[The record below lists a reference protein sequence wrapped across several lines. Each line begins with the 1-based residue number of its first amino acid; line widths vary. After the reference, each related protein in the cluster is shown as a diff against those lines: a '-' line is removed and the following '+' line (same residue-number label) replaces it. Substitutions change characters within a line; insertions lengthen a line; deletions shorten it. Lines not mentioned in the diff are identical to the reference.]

1 MLEICIFRAGRAA
14 GATPPYLGF
23 LAPHWSLPDPSVQLL
38 LLALDLH
45 QTLGLRTVPEA
56 PGLPHLAA
64 QGHPAHP
71 LGPGPLQDKVPI
83 RLFDSFYQ
91 ILQTLL
97 KKLRNR
103 FFTLKESSIFLGIL
117 LVSCF
122 TQRQIRRWR
131 YDSV

>member
-14 GATPPYLGF
+14 GAMPPYLGF

-83 RLFDSFYQ
+83 RLFDSFLPNPTNSAQ
-91 ILQTLL
+91 EI
-97 KKLRNR
+97 K
-103 FFTLKESSIFLGIL
+103 
-117 LVSCF
+117 
-122 TQRQIRRWR
+122 RQIFHFKGKLHFFGNPPC
-131 YDSV
+131 